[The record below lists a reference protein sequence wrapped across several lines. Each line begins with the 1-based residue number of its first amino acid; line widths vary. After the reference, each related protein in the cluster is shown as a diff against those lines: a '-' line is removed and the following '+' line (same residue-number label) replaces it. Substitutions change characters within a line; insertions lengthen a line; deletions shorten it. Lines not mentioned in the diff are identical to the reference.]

1 MPGRPIAVAFCTSQE
16 QICRSTLPSPRKSTI
31 VIKVGARVAGL
42 GRVVSAVPGVAD
54 AFGYDIDAALEDPD
68 DH

>member
-1 MPGRPIAVAFCTSQE
+1 
-16 QICRSTLPSPRKSTI
+16 

>member
-1 MPGRPIAVAFCTSQE
+1 M
-16 QICRSTLPSPRKSTI
+16 
-31 VIKVGARVAGL
+31 

-54 AFGYDIDAALEDPD
+54 AFGYDIDAALEDPN